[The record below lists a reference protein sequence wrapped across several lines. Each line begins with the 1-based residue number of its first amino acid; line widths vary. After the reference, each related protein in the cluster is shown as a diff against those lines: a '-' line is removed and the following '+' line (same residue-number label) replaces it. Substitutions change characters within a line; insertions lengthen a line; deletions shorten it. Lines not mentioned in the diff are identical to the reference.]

1 MIDRVLE
8 EGWLLLTRLNYRE
21 CFYFILGTV
30 VGCGGHEAVSRLLG
44 W

>member
-1 MIDRVLE
+1 MVKVD
-8 EGWLLLTRLNYRE
+8 YAK

-30 VGCGGHEAVSRLLG
+30 VGCGGHEVISRLLG

>member
-1 MIDRVLE
+1 MTTI
-8 EGWLLLTRLNYRE
+8 NYARA
-21 CFYFILGTV
+21 FYFVIGCV